1 MRCGFAVKAKFEVIF
16 MSRKVGMISLG
27 CPKNQVDAEIMLKK
41 LVDAGY
47 ILVQEADKADVVIVN
62 TCGFIEDAKRESIDS
77 ILEMADLKEDGL
89 LKKIIVTG
97 CLAQRY
103 EEEIFTEIPE
113 VDGVIGL
120 GANGDIVAACD
131 ALFEEE
137 ETYSSFPDK
146 TELPLNGG
154 RILTTP
160 EYTAYIKIAE
170 GCSNRCSYCAIP
182 SIRGD
187 FRSRKMEDILEE
199 ANMLCEK
206 GVKELIIVAQD
217 TTRYGEDLYGEL
229 KLPELLSEL
238 NKIEKLHWIRLL
250 YCYPDRITDEL
261 LDAIVENEKVC
272 HYIDIP
278 MQHADGEVL
287 KAMNRKGDK
296 ETLLA
301 LVEKIRAKIPD
312 VILRTTFITGFPG
325 ETEEAFTTLSEF
337 VNEAKIDRVG
347 CFAYSR
353 EEGTPAFDFENQ
365 VEKEIAV
372 ERAEIIMNQQFA
384 ISEEKLEECMGKT
397 YDVLVEGYDPYTD
410 SYYGRTYMDSPDID
424 NSIIFTC
431 GYSIEDGEIVP
442 VEIFDKDEY
451 ALIGEAV

>member
-1 MRCGFAVKAKFEVIF
+1 

-62 TCGFIEDAKRESIDS
+62 TCGFIEDAKKESIDA
-77 ILEMADLKEDGL
+77 ILEMADFKSDGL
-89 LKKIIVTG
+89 LQKIIVTG

-103 EEEIFTEIPE
+103 ADEIFSEIPE
-113 VDGVIGL
+113 VDGVIGI
-120 GANGDIVAACD
+120 GANADIVAACD
-131 ALFEEE
+131 ALFESDEQ
-137 ETYSSFPDK
+137 YSSFPEK
-146 TELPLNGG
+146 EELPLNGG

-160 EYTAYIKIAE
+160 EYTAYLKIAE

-187 FRSRKMEDILEE
+187 FRSREMEDVLDE

-206 GVKELIIVAQD
+206 GVKEIILVAQD
-217 TTRYGEDLYGEL
+217 TTKYGEDIYGEL
-229 KLPELLSEL
+229 KLPELLREL
-238 NKIEKLHWIRLL
+238 NKIENLQWIRLL

-261 LDAIVENEKVC
+261 IDAIAENEKVC

-296 ETLLA
+296 ESLLA

-312 VILRTTFITGFPG
+312 VVLRTTFITGFPG

-337 VNEAKIDRVG
+337 VNEAKLDRVG

-353 EEGTPAFDFENQ
+353 EEGTPAYDFDNQ
-365 VEKEIAV
+365 IDPEVAA
-372 ERAEIIMNQQFA
+372 ERAEVIMNQQYTIA
-384 ISEEKLEECMGKT
+384 EAKLDECIGKT
-397 YDVLVEGYDPYTD
+397 LDVLVEGYDPYTD
-410 SYYGRTYMDSPDID
+410 SYYGRTYMDAPGID
-424 NSIIFTC
+424 NNVILTS
-431 GYSIEDGEIVP
+431 GYRIDDGDIVP

-451 ALIGEAV
+451 SLIGEAV

>member
-1 MRCGFAVKAKFEVIF
+1 

-62 TCGFIEDAKRESIDS
+62 TCGFIEDAKKESIDA
-77 ILEMADLKEDGL
+77 ILEMADFKSDGL
-89 LKKIIVTG
+89 LQKIIVTG

-103 EEEIFTEIPE
+103 ADEIFSEIPE
-113 VDGVIGL
+113 VDGVIGI
-120 GANGDIVAACD
+120 GANADIVAACD
-131 ALFEEE
+131 ALFESEE
-137 ETYSSFPDK
+137 QYSSFPEK
-146 TELPLNGG
+146 EELPLNGG

-160 EYTAYIKIAE
+160 EYTAYLKIAE

-187 FRSRKMEDILEE
+187 FRSREMEDVLRE

-206 GVKELIIVAQD
+206 GVKEIILVAQD
-217 TTRYGEDLYGEL
+217 TTKYGEDIYGEL
-229 KLPELLSEL
+229 KLPELLREL
-238 NKIEKLHWIRLL
+238 NKIEKLQWIRLL

-261 LDAIVENEKVC
+261 IDAIAENKKVC
-272 HYIDIP
+272 HYIDMP

-296 ETLLA
+296 ESLLA

-312 VILRTTFITGFPG
+312 VVLRTTFITGFPG

-337 VNEAKIDRVG
+337 VNEAKLDRVG

-353 EEGTPAFDFENQ
+353 EEGTPAYDFDNQ
-365 VEKEIAV
+365 IDPEVAA
-372 ERAEIIMNQQFA
+372 ERAEVIMNQQYTIA
-384 ISEEKLEECMGKT
+384 EAKLDECIGKT
-397 YDVLVEGYDPYTD
+397 LDVLVEGYDPYTD
-410 SYYGRTYMDSPDID
+410 SYYGRTYMDAPDID
-424 NSIIFTC
+424 NNVVLTS
-431 GYSIEDGEIVP
+431 GYRIDDGDIVP

-451 ALIGEAV
+451 SLIGEAV

>member
-1 MRCGFAVKAKFEVIF
+1 

-62 TCGFIEDAKRESIDS
+62 TCGFIEDAKKESIDA
-77 ILEMADLKEDGL
+77 ILEMADFKSDGL
-89 LKKIIVTG
+89 LQKIIVTG

-103 EEEIFTEIPE
+103 ADEIFSEIPE
-113 VDGVIGL
+113 VDGVIGI
-120 GANGDIVAACD
+120 GANADIVAACD
-131 ALFEEE
+131 ALFENDEQ
-137 ETYSSFPDK
+137 YSSFPEK
-146 TELPLNGG
+146 EELPLNGG

-160 EYTAYIKIAE
+160 EYTAYLKIAE

-187 FRSRKMEDILEE
+187 FRSREMEDVLDE

-206 GVKELIIVAQD
+206 GVKELILVAQD
-217 TTRYGEDLYGEL
+217 TTKYGEDIYGEL
-229 KLPELLSEL
+229 KLPELLREL
-238 NKIEKLHWIRLL
+238 NKIEKLQWIRLL

-261 LDAIVENEKVC
+261 IDAIAENEKVC

-296 ETLLA
+296 ESLLA
-301 LVEKIRAKIPD
+301 LVEKIRSKIPD
-312 VILRTTFITGFPG
+312 VVLRTTFITGFPG

-337 VNEAKIDRVG
+337 VNEAKLDRVG

-353 EEGTPAFDFENQ
+353 EEGTPAYDFDNQ
-365 VEKEIAV
+365 IDPEVAA
-372 ERAEIIMNQQFA
+372 ERAEVIMNQQYTIA
-384 ISEEKLEECMGKT
+384 ETKLDECIGKT
-397 YDVLVEGYDPYTD
+397 LDVLVEGYDPYTD
-410 SYYGRTYMDSPDID
+410 SYYGRTYMDAPDID
-424 NSIIFTC
+424 NNVILTS
-431 GYSIEDGEIVP
+431 GYRIDDGDIVP

-451 ALIGEAV
+451 SLIGEAV

>member
-1 MRCGFAVKAKFEVIF
+1 

-62 TCGFIEDAKRESIDS
+62 TCGFIEDAKKESIDA
-77 ILEMADLKEDGL
+77 ILEMADFKSDGL
-89 LKKIIVTG
+89 LQKIIVTG

-103 EEEIFTEIPE
+103 ADEIFSEIPE
-113 VDGVIGL
+113 VDGVIGI
-120 GANGDIVAACD
+120 GANADIVAACD
-131 ALFEEE
+131 ALFESDEQ
-137 ETYSSFPDK
+137 YSSFPEK
-146 TELPLNGG
+146 EELPLNGG

-160 EYTAYIKIAE
+160 EYTAYLKIAE

-187 FRSRKMEDILEE
+187 FRSREMEDVLDE

-206 GVKELIIVAQD
+206 GVKEIILVAQD
-217 TTRYGEDLYGEL
+217 TTKYGEDIYGEL
-229 KLPELLSEL
+229 KLPELLREL
-238 NKIEKLHWIRLL
+238 NKIENLQWIRLL

-261 LDAIVENEKVC
+261 IDAIAENEKVC

-296 ETLLA
+296 ESLLA

-312 VILRTTFITGFPG
+312 VVLRTTFITGFPG

-337 VNEAKIDRVG
+337 VKEAKLDRVG

-353 EEGTPAFDFENQ
+353 EEGTPAYDFDNQ
-365 VEKEIAV
+365 IDPEVAA
-372 ERAEIIMNQQFA
+372 ERAEVIMNQQYTIA
-384 ISEEKLEECMGKT
+384 EAKLDECIGKT
-397 YDVLVEGYDPYTD
+397 LDVLVEGYDPYTD
-410 SYYGRTYMDSPDID
+410 SYYGRTYMDAPDID
-424 NSIIFTC
+424 NNVILTS
-431 GYSIEDGEIVP
+431 GYRIDDGDIVP

-451 ALIGEAV
+451 SLIGEAV

>member
-1 MRCGFAVKAKFEVIF
+1 
-16 MSRKVGMISLG
+16 MSRTVGMISLG
-27 CPKNQVDAEIMLKK
+27 CPKNQIDAEIMLKK

-47 ILVQEADKADVVIVN
+47 TLVKEATKADVVVVN
-62 TCGFIEDAKRESIDS
+62 TCGFIEDAKKESIDA

-103 EEEIFTEIPE
+103 ADEIFQEIPE

-120 GANGDIVAACD
+120 GANADIVAACD
-131 ALFEEE
+131 ALFEDDEA
-137 ETYSSFPDK
+137 YSSFPDK
-146 TELPLNGG
+146 EDLPLNGG

-160 EYTAYIKIAE
+160 EYTAYLKIAE

-187 FRSRKMEDILEE
+187 FRSREMEDVLDE

-206 GVKELIIVAQD
+206 GVKEIILVAQD
-217 TTRYGEDLYGEL
+217 TTKYGEDLYGEL
-229 KLPELLSEL
+229 KLPALLSEL
-238 NKIEKLHWIRLL
+238 NKIEKLKWIRLL

-261 LDAIVENEKVC
+261 IDAIAENEKVC
-272 HYIDIP
+272 KYIDIP
-278 MQHADGEVL
+278 MQHADGDIL

-296 ETLLA
+296 ESLMK
-301 LVEKIRAKIPD
+301 LVEKLRDKIPGV
-312 VILRTTFITGFPG
+312 VIRTTFITGFPG

-337 VNEAKIDRVG
+337 VNEAKLDRVG

-353 EEGTPAFDFENQ
+353 EEGTPAYDFEDQ
-365 VEKEIAV
+365 IDPEVAA
-372 ERAEIIMNQQFA
+372 ERAEVIMNQQYT

-397 YDVLVEGYDPYTD
+397 FDVLVEGYDSYTD
-410 SYYGRTYMDSPDID
+410 SYYGRTYMDAPDID
-424 NSIIFTC
+424 NNVVFTS
-431 GYSIEDGEIVP
+431 GYEIEDGEIVP

-451 ALIGEAV
+451 SLIGEAV

>member
-1 MRCGFAVKAKFEVIF
+1 
-16 MSRKVGMISLG
+16 MSRNVGMISLG

-47 ILVQEADKADVVIVN
+47 ILVKEATKADVVIVN
-62 TCGFIEDAKRESIDS
+62 TCGFIEDAKKESIDA

-103 EEEIFTEIPE
+103 SDEIFTEIPE
-113 VDGVIGL
+113 VDGVIGI

-131 ALFEEE
+131 ALFENDEA
-137 ETYSSFPDK
+137 YSSFPEK
-146 TELPLNGG
+146 EQLPLNGG

-160 EYTAYIKIAE
+160 EYTAYLKIAE

-187 FRSRKMEDILEE
+187 FRSREMEDILTE

-206 GVKELIIVAQD
+206 GVKEIVLVAQD
-217 TTRYGEDLYGEL
+217 TTKYGEDLYGEL
-229 KLPELLSEL
+229 RLPELLCEL
-238 NKIEKLHWIRLL
+238 NKIEKLQWIRLL

-261 LDAIVENEKVC
+261 IDAIAENEKVC
-272 HYIDIP
+272 HYIDMP
-278 MQHADGEVL
+278 MQHADGDIL

-296 ETLLA
+296 ESLLK
-301 LVEKIRAKIPD
+301 LVEKIRERIPD
-312 VILRTTFITGFPG
+312 VVLRSTFITGFPG

-337 VNEAKIDRVG
+337 INEARLDRVG

-353 EEGTPAFDFENQ
+353 EEGTPAYDFDDQIDPE
-365 VEKEIAV
+365 VAA
-372 ERAEIIMNQQFA
+372 ERAEVIMNQQYTIA
-384 ISEEKLEECMGKT
+384 EEKLDEYIGKT
-397 YDVLVEGYDPYTD
+397 LDVLVEGYDPYTD
-410 SYYGRTYMDSPDID
+410 SYYGRTYMDAPDID
-424 NSIIFTC
+424 NNVVLTS
-431 GYSIEDGEIVP
+431 GYRIDDGDMVP

-451 ALIGEAV
+451 SLIGEAV